1 MEFPWFRGHLSAG
14 SRTSRSGGPRGIGM
28 LEVLAAGGL
37 ILPAAFEIAPALTP
51 LAACGVYS

>member
-1 MEFPWFRGHLSAG
+1 
-14 SRTSRSGGPRGIGM
+14 M